1 MQGGWCDGVFI
12 TRDTGRW
19 PGTVQVSVPRSIAA
33 SDYIARRPVVSDE
46 IVARWN
52 VSDLVGF
59 LVKSKFDLFW
69 AMEFKVNWRYGREFD
84 NMFQL
89 KVHKVGLERVRDW
102 HGSEKCRSLKSASE
116 AFSSVVRS
124 FIVFFVFCVSRH
136 KTTSCAHLGVCVCTV
151 WKSDPDL
158 GRCTFWLLTAGDVI
172 TAVNDPP
179 ELTTKRRKP
188 TFSSAFNISFLQGA
202 LIILLSGS
210 LGC

>member
-1 MQGGWCDGVFI
+1 MRSNNGAYLPQTNEKKFEYFSPVQGGWCDGVFI

-89 KVHKVGLERVRDW
+89 KVHKVGLERGSGRLTRVR
-102 HGSEKCRSLKSASE
+102 KVSLIKVCE
-116 AFSSVVRS
+116 WGIFIGRPVIHCLLCILCFKTQNNFLCSSW
-124 FIVFFVFCVSRH
+124 C
-136 KTTSCAHLGVCVCTV
+136 VCVYGVKERPGSWTV
-151 WKSDPDL
+151 HFLATDCRRRNY
-158 GRCTFWLLTAGDVI
+158 GR
-172 TAVNDPP
+172 
-179 ELTTKRRKP
+179 
-188 TFSSAFNISFLQGA
+188 
-202 LIILLSGS
+202 
-210 LGC
+210 